1 MFWIFLLITGIA
13 LVLFQLGVLKV
24 WVVVFQIALWAVS
37 IVATLLGIGL
47 IWKWMTSKKAS

>member
-1 MFWIFLLITGIA
+1 MFWIFLMITGVA
-13 LVLFQLGVLKV
+13 FVLFQLGALKV
-24 WVVVFQIALWAVS
+24 WVVVFQIALWTVS